1 MRARRRQAPCCSAP
15 HGENPSPL
23 SQPHLADVTS
33 GKPYG
38 LDSCEEVCM
47 IKSYASRRLEHNFG
61 AQVMRNTQPLT
72 VTLPHEMAA
81 MVKAKVASGEY
92 ATESEVVR
100 DGLRALQARDAAL
113 EAWLRGE
120 VARSYDDF
128 AADPSIGIPADQMI
142 GRLRAS
148 YRKRLPKTAD

>member
-1 MRARRRQAPCCSAP
+1 
-15 HGENPSPL
+15 
-23 SQPHLADVTS
+23 
-33 GKPYG
+33 
-38 LDSCEEVCM
+38 
-47 IKSYASRRLEHNFG
+47 
-61 AQVMRNTQPLT
+61 MRNTQPLT

-128 AADPSIGIPADQMI
+128 AADPSIGIPADQIM